1 MTSNPTDA
9 APLSTP
15 PLPKVDAWSTFQGG
29 APKGPL
35 AGLLCLDDFEA
46 RARSRLPRPIFG
58 YVAGAAE
65 RNRSLRDNAHAFDDW
80 AFLPRVLQNV
90 AQRDT
95 SVELFGTRYS
105 APFGV
110 APMGIAALS
119 AYDGDRALARAAQA
133 QGVAAVLSGS
143 SLTRMEDVLAA
154 APGTWFQAYLPGS
167 IERIDALL
175 ARVKA
180 AGAPVLVV
188 TVDIPVAGNRENN
201 LRAGF
206 STPLKPSLRLAWDG
220 LTHPRWLLGTAL
232 RTLLTRGMPH
242 FENSFAERGAPILSS
257 RVARDFAQRDHFDWS
272 HIAHIRRVWAGPL
285 VVKGLL
291 HPQDAVRAA
300 QLGVDGVV
308 VSNHGG
314 RQLDG
319 AVAPLRVL
327 PQVVDAVHQAVGHRT
342 VVMLDGGIRRG
353 TDVLKA
359 LALGARMVWVGRP
372 FNHAAAV
379 AGEAGVRHAMQL
391 LHAEVDRNM
400 AMLGVTR
407 CDQLGPQH
415 LMPVNPPTPRPPP
428 AN

>member
-1 MTSNPTDA
+1 MTSTPT
-9 APLSTP
+9 APRPSVA
-15 PLPKVDAWSTFQGG
+15 LPRVDPWATFQGG
-29 APKGPL
+29 APTGRL

-46 RARSRLPRPIFG
+46 RARALLPRPIFG

-65 RNRSLRDNAHAFDDW
+65 RNQSLRDNAQAFGDW
-80 AFLPRVLQNV
+80 AFVPRVLQNV
-90 AQRDT
+90 SQRDT
-95 SVELFGTRYS
+95 SVELFGTRYA

-119 AYDGDRALARAAQA
+119 ACDGDCVLARAAQA
-133 QGVAAVLSGS
+133 QGLPAVLSGS
-143 SLTRMEDVLAA
+143 SLTPMETVLAA

-167 IERIDALL
+167 VERIDALL

-180 AGAPVLVV
+180 ARAPVLMV

-232 RTLLTRGMPH
+232 KTLLTRGMPH
-242 FENSFAERGAPILSS
+242 FENSFAERGAPILSA

-272 HIAHIRRVWAGPL
+272 HIAHIRRVWQGPL

-291 HPQDAVRAA
+291 HPQDAVQAA

-327 PQVVDAVHQAVGHRT
+327 PQVVEAVQQAVGTRT

-353 TDVLKA
+353 SDVLKA
-359 LALGARMVWVGRP
+359 LALGARLVWVGRP
-372 FNHAAAV
+372 FNHAATV

-391 LHAEVDRNM
+391 LHAEVDRNL
-400 AMLGVTR
+400 ALLGATR
-407 CDQLGPQH
+407 CNQLGPQH
-415 LMPVNPPTPRPPP
+415 LMPVNPPAPRPPP